1 MSGSMVRTMCGLL
14 LPAAMTLAPAATLAQ
29 GSSSQIVPGVF
40 HLLSGTWVGEGTLLG
55 RAGSFRMSW
64 DVSPA
69 GQIRLDFTNGFVD
82 DSGLVTPV
90 LEAVAVYTVQPD
102 GGVVAH
108 WTDDRPQ
115 EISIVAEVGD
125 SVLVSAWTAP
135 AESGRTEYRL
145 MDDGSLRVRDWI
157 LSGGEMRLFG
167 EARYRRR

>member
-1 MSGSMVRTMCGLL
+1 MRGAMRSLL
-14 LPAAMTLAPAATLAQ
+14 VLAAMTLTPATTLAQ
-29 GSSSQIVPGVF
+29 GSSSQIVPGIF
-40 HLLSGTWVGEGTLLG
+40 HLLSGAWVGEGTLLG

-82 DSGLVTPV
+82 DSGVVTPV
-90 LEAVAVYTVQPD
+90 LEAVAIYTVQPD
-102 GGVVAH
+102 GRVVAD
-108 WTDDRPQ
+108 WTDNRPQ

-125 SVLVSAWTAP
+125 SVVVSEWTAP

-145 MDDGSLRVRDWI
+145 MDDGSVRVRDWV